1 MKKLST
7 FLLVGTLVLSVLS
20 GCEKKDNEN
29 TAAKTELPQASEITT
44 VAPTEVPTEETT
56 VTPTTVPTTTPT
68 TKPIETTKPN
78 DEVVTTK
85 PIETDKEKP
94 AEKPKPTEPPK
105 KVYTYT
111 DCKQNMVVNSAV
123 NVRSGPSTDF
133 DKLGNLTAGKM
144 VKVTGVCKET
154 GWYRIEF
161 NGGVAYVSDN
171 YLSIPIADDE
181 PETPKPTEKP
191 TEKPTPKPEPEKPKA
206 PADYSKTAIYDYFD
220 ERVQEF
226 IKVDGVTY
234 PTVDYSKVP
243 VVDIDS
249 MITPDKFG
257 PNCSGLS
264 NLSTPWSYEYDPI
277 DVDIYLTWN
286 KEIPM
291 NQYII
296 WNGVLGFIYRSD
308 DLETRHKLN
317 TTDFAVTAFYDIDNL
332 VEIHF
337 GTFFTWSDGKYD
349 YVFRGLKNWK

>member
-7 FLLVGTLVLSVLS
+7 FLLVGTLALSVLS

-68 TKPIETTKPN
+68 TTPTTKPIETTKPN

-94 AEKPKPTEPPK
+94 AEKPKPT
-105 KVYTYT
+105 
-111 DCKQNMVVNSAV
+111 
-123 NVRSGPSTDF
+123 
-133 DKLGNLTAGKM
+133 
-144 VKVTGVCKET
+144 
-154 GWYRIEF
+154 
-161 NGGVAYVSDN
+161 
-171 YLSIPIADDE
+171 
-181 PETPKPTEKP
+181 
-191 TEKPTPKPEPEKPKA
+191 EPEKPKA

-264 NLSTPWSYEYDPI
+264 KSSLSSI
-277 DVDIYLTWN
+277 
-286 KEIPM
+286 
-291 NQYII
+291 
-296 WNGVLGFIYRSD
+296 S
-308 DLETRHKLN
+308 
-317 TTDFAVTAFYDIDNL
+317 
-332 VEIHF
+332 
-337 GTFFTWSDGKYD
+337 
-349 YVFRGLKNWK
+349 